1 MAVIQFVKK
10 APPDEGRQRQA
21 ALLAFS
27 AFSEL
32 KHVILVDDDV
42 DLFDTDDVLWALN
55 TRFQGFAAIRSIL
68 PNPPNFHLRSAMLVY
83 PAKLFLTAP
92 YLSGLKSTSS
102 AANLKKSIQ
111 PNGFLNYSKNN
122 SKRKIPEAFMLQV
135 FFFCI
140 PNASSFTACHCLCL
154 SGLTSLSQN
163 SYFNWKKYSS

>member
-55 TRFQGFAAIRSIL
+55 TRFQGDVDVYHYPRRSL
-68 PNPPNFHLRSAMLVY
+68 PSARSFPIPRNFRLRSAM
-83 PAKLFLTAP
+83 
-92 YLSGLKSTSS
+92 
-102 AANLKKSIQ
+102 
-111 PNGFLNYSKNN
+111 
-122 SKRKIPEAFMLQV
+122 
-135 FFFCI
+135 
-140 PNASSFTACHCLCL
+140 
-154 SGLTSLSQN
+154 
-163 SYFNWKKYSS
+163 